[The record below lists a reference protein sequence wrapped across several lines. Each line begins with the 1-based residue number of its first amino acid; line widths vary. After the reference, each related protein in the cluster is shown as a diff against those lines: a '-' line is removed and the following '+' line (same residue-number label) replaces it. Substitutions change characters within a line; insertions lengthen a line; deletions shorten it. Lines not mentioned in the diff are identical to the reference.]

1 MKIFFAVQ
9 IFGFLVQMANILH
22 LLYSHFNPRNDYT
35 SFDLTTYQDY
45 LPVLI
50 RFLFKLHWYEI
61 YLMHK
66 DSRAVQ
72 SCVVF
77 SQ

>member
-35 SFDLTTYQDY
+35 SFDLTT
-45 LPVLI
+45 
-50 RFLFKLHWYEI
+50 
-61 YLMHK
+61 
-66 DSRAVQ
+66 
-72 SCVVF
+72 
-77 SQ
+77 